1 MEYQEIITVY
11 KNNSLVNSD
20 FINKI
25 DKAKLL
31 KGRPRYRA
39 IDIVDNSLTLNSEL
53 TYLLTMPENSEKAEK
68 FLDNLD
74 VVLYNYFFSLINSI
88 KYCKA
93 WNIIGSIPNEWSN
106 EEFDGLSRENKFK
119 ELYNIN
125 QKYYDFLEYQTIA
138 DIRDLFEWEE
148 LTATEIKKLDFLIKM
163 FNNFKNE
170 RIKSEF
176 FCFDKKFLMALMNFK
191 KSRQLRIE
199 EYMESKRPS
208 IQEDYKKYSVYFLAK
223 DFRDIM
229 ENLELTSKNLKI
241 SLTKTIEAFCELSE
255 TNVEKSHLQNDFE
268 ALKNLEKKYKKMDGL
283 KKSMSDLKKVKK
295 ERVFPIIFTWFERE
309 NLTFVGRVTNKKI
322 IEFFEQIKK
331 LQSAMSVR
339 MSLFLVTN
347 TDKEVTLKR
356 LQELQKKAS
365 ENGLPKLI
373 EGAYGG
379 YSTFRID
386 NDGTITDISRMSEV
400 NRAKIIKLLEKGEKQ
415 TLSKKIIVEE
425 EKNYLRYQVADKK
438 SKMITK
444 EYLEQYIGQILQDEK
459 IKRQPLKF
467 LPYIEKNCSGI
478 DIVLESQLK
487 GIEQLSEYYKSKYNV
502 SGNVLEVDIASIND
516 FIKEV
521 KESV

>member
-1 MEYQEIITVY
+1 MEYQEIVTAY
-11 KNNSLVNSD
+11 KNNSLVNSEFLD
-20 FINKI
+20 KTE
-25 DKAKLL
+25 KAKLL

-53 TYLLTMPENSEKAEK
+53 TYLLTMPENEGRAEK

-74 VVLYNYFFSLINSI
+74 IVLYNYFLSLMESI

-93 WNIIGSIPNEWSN
+93 WNIIGTIPDKWSN
-106 EEFDGLSRENKFK
+106 EEFEALSREDKFK

-125 QKYYDFLEYQTIA
+125 QKYYEFLEYQIIA

-148 LTATEIKKLDFLIKM
+148 LTNAEIKNLNFLIKM

-176 FCFDKKFLMALMNFK
+176 FCFDKRFLMALINFK
-191 KSRQLRIE
+191 KSKQLRIE
-199 EYMESKRPS
+199 EYIESKRTT
-208 IQEDYKKYSVYFLAK
+208 IQEDYQKYSVYFLSK

-229 ENLELTSKNLKI
+229 ENLLLTSKTLKI
-241 SLTKTIEAFCELSE
+241 SLTKTIEAFYELSE
-255 TNVEKSHLQNDFE
+255 TYAESSHLENDLE
-268 ALKNLEKKYKKMDGL
+268 ALKKLEKKYMKMDRL
-283 KKSMSDLKKVKK
+283 KNNMNDLKKVKK

-309 NLTFVGRVTNKKI
+309 NLTLIGRVTTKKL
-322 IEFFEQIKK
+322 IEFFDEIKN
-331 LQSAMSVR
+331 LQAAMSVR
-339 MSLFLVTN
+339 ISLFLVTN
-347 TDKEVTLKR
+347 TDKDITLKR

-365 ENGLPKLI
+365 EHGLPKLV

-386 NDGTITDISRMSEV
+386 NDGTVTDISKMSEV
-400 NRAKIIKLLEKGEKQ
+400 NRNKIIKLLEKGEKQ
-415 TLSKKIIVEE
+415 SLSRKIIVEE

-438 SKMITK
+438 SKVINK
-444 EYLEQYIGQILQDEK
+444 DYLETYINQILQDEK
-459 IKRQPLKF
+459 IKKQPLKF
-467 LPYIEKNCSGI
+467 LPYIEKNSTGI

-502 SGNVLEVDIASIND
+502 SGNVLEVDIASINE
-516 FIKEV
+516 FIREV
-521 KESV
+521 RESV